1 MPAIVTDTLKR
12 QIARD
17 FFNEFQNATE
27 NYYVGI
33 GRSESWDSNETVPT
47 PTNNPETQV
56 DFRDGLQSIKK
67 MQGSSLVVPRNNW
80 SNGRIYSQYDDR
92 VAGYPTNPYYVK
104 TENNQVYVV
113 LEVGR
118 NKQGVAQPSTV
129 EPTGSNLHSFRT
141 ADGYLWKFMYT
152 ISAADAED
160 FMSSNFMPVKKQ
172 GATDSNSTGIELKQ
186 ADVQNSAVANQVLSI
201 IVTDGGTG
209 YTTGV
214 PPTVT
219 ITSPT
224 GNGAAATATIDSA
237 TGTVSKITLDAD
249 SSTVKHGSNYTTA
262 TVTLT
267 GGAGTGAAAR
277 AVLPFSDSGVGAEA
291 AVDLKAASV
300 MFQCKIEGTDSNFL
314 TGQDFRQVGL
324 IKNPLDKNAA
334 LFTATTGNALRKMT
348 LSSVISSFTADK
360 TIQGQTTNAKA
371 FVDAIDSNQIFYHQ
385 TDATGFVAFQDGE
398 TIDEI
403 NGVGQGIIDSSLIRA
418 DVDNQSGDL
427 LYIDNRSPVS
437 RTSTQSED
445 IKIIIQF

>member
-17 FFNEFQNATE
+17 FFNQFKDNTA

-33 GRSESWDSNETVPT
+33 GRSEPWDSSETVPT

-172 GATDSNSTGIELKQ
+172 GATDSNSTGIELKH

-237 TGTVSKITLDAD
+237 TGTVSKINLDAD

-334 LFTATTGNALRKMT
+334 LFTAQTGNALRKMT
-348 LSSVISSFTADK
+348 LSSVISTFTADK
-360 TIQGQTTNAKA
+360 IIKGQTTNAQA

-398 TIDEI
+398 TIDET
-403 NGVGQGIIDSSLIRA
+403 NGAGQGIIDSSLIRA